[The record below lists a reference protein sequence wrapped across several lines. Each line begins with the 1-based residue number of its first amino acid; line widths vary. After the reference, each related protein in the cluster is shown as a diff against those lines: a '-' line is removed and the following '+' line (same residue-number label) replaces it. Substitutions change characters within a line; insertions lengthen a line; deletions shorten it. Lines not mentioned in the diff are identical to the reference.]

1 MTLLESRELQLIE
14 NEPDEVEND
23 PNVLP
28 ERFKLWTPQELLD
41 NNAPPVWTIKGLVI
55 SPTYGMLAGAEKS
68 LKSYL
73 AQFIAVGATAGVPVL
88 GQFEV
93 PEPVTVLMYVGEGG
107 RSPYTR
113 RLERIAAA
121 YGVKLADLPL
131 LTSFDVAS
139 VVSDVFRHSF
149 VQHLKDYR
157 PAITIIEPYYAF
169 HGTASEGKM
178 LYEEGDQLVWLSHTA
193 EEYGSSLIIGNHY
206 NQTGSGSGLRRIT
219 GAGPAEWS
227 DSWWIVEKDENRSDV
242 TTGHFELAF
251 EVGSRQ
257 WGATSWDLTVDLG
270 PFDDD
275 TLDNEGDITWTV
287 QRSSGKRGG
296 ASGTADFILNFVT
309 QHPFEFSKSQIV
321 NTCSGKKADVGHVFQ
336 AMGLT
341 GKIEMHTIK
350 RQEGTRQVT
359 REVWGP
365 RSTATLLSSV
375 PVTESQDQD
384 YRAVGTT
391 AA

>member
-1 MTLLESRELQLIE
+1 MTLPETQELQLIE

-23 PNVLP
+23 PSVPP
-28 ERFKLWTPQELLD
+28 ERFKLWTPQDLLA
-41 NNAPPVWTIKGLVI
+41 NNTPPVWTIKGLVI

-68 LKSYL
+68 LKSCL
-73 AQFIAVGATAGVPVL
+73 AQFIAVGAAAGVPVL

-107 RSPYTR
+107 RLPYTR

-121 YGVKLADLPL
+121 YGVDLADIPL

-275 TLDNEGDITWTV
+275 TMDNEGDITWTV

-296 ASGTADFILNFVT
+296 SSGTADFILNLVT
-309 QHPFEFSKSQIV
+309 QHPFEFSKTQIV
-321 NTCSGKKADVGHVFQ
+321 EKCDGNNTTVKQVFLAMKSSGH
-336 AMGLT
+336 
-341 GKIEMHTIK
+341 IEMRSMK
-350 RQEGTRQVT
+350 RREGTRQVT

-365 RSTATLLSSV
+365 RNAPLASVTPLS
-375 PVTESQDQD
+375 
-384 YRAVGTT
+384 

>member
-1 MTLLESRELQLIE
+1 MWRDKMALQLVV
-14 NEPDEVEND
+14 NEPAPTGEVD
-23 PNVLP
+23 PEVP
-28 ERFKLWTPQELLD
+28 DERFKLWTPQELLD
-41 NNAPPVWTIKGLVI
+41 SNAPPVWTVKGLVI

-73 AQFIAVGATAGVPVL
+73 AQFIAVGAAGGVPVL

-93 PEPVTVLMYVGEGG
+93 PEAVPVLMFVGEGG
-107 RSPYTR
+107 RLPYTR
-113 RLERIAAA
+113 RLKRIAAA
-121 YGVKLADLPL
+121 YGVNLADLPL
-131 LTSFDVAS
+131 YTSFDVAS
-139 VVSDVFRHSF
+139 VLSDAFRHSY
-149 VQHLKDYR
+149 VQYLRDYR

-169 HGTASEGKM
+169 HGAASEGKM
-178 LYEEGDQLVWLSHTA
+178 LHQEGDQLVWLSHTA
-193 EEYGSSLIIGNHY
+193 EEFGSSLIIGNHY
-206 NQTGSGSGLRRIT
+206 NQTGSGLKRIT

-227 DSWWIVEKDENRSDV
+227 DSWWIVEKDEDRSDV

-257 WGATSWDLTVDLG
+257 WGARNWDLTVDIG

-275 TLDNEGDITWTV
+275 TMDNEGDITWTV

-296 ASGTADFILNFVT
+296 SSGTADFILNLVT
-309 QHPFEFSKSQIV
+309 QRPFEFTKSQIV
-321 NTCSGKKADVGHVFQ
+321 NNCNGKKTAVEQVFQ
-336 AMGLT
+336 AMGMT
-341 GKIEMHTIK
+341 GKIEMHTVK

>member
-1 MTLLESRELQLIE
+1 M
-14 NEPDEVEND
+14 P
-23 PNVLP
+23 P
-28 ERFKLWTPQELLD
+28 ERFKLWTPQDLLD
-41 NNAPPVWTIKGLVI
+41 NNVPPVWTIKRLVI
-55 SPTYGMLAGAEKS
+55 SPTYGMLAGPEKA
-68 LKSYL
+68 LKSYI
-73 AQFIAVGATAGVPVL
+73 AQFIAVGAAGGVPVL
-88 GQFEV
+88 GHFEV
-93 PEPVTVLMYVGEGG
+93 PEAVAVLMFVGEGG
-107 RSPYTR
+107 RLPYTR
-113 RLERIAAA
+113 RLKRIAAA
-121 YGVKLADLPL
+121 YGVNLADLPL
-131 LTSFDVAS
+131 FTSFDVAS
-139 VVSDVFRHSF
+139 TQSDVFQHGF
-149 VQHLKDYR
+149 VQHLKDHR

-257 WGATSWDLTVDLG
+257 WGATNWDLTVDLG

-275 TLDNEGDITWTV
+275 TMDNEGDIAWMV
-287 QRSSGKRGG
+287 KRSSGKRSGS
-296 ASGTADFILNFVT
+296 SGTADFILNLVT
-309 QHPFEFSKSQIV
+309 QHPFEFTKTQIV
-321 NTCSGKKADVGHVFQ
+321 NACGGKKAAAGDDFR

-341 GKIEMHTIK
+341 GKIEMHTVK
-350 RQEGTRQVT
+350 RQEGSRQVT

-365 RSTATLLSSV
+365 RTTPLASVTPLYPASVSSAT
-375 PVTESQDQD
+375 PAWND
-384 YRAVGTT
+384 
-391 AA
+391 

>member
-1 MTLLESRELQLIE
+1 MTLLETRELQLIE

-23 PNVLP
+23 PSVPP
-28 ERFKLWTPQELLD
+28 ERFKLWTPQDLLD
-41 NNAPPVWTIKGLVI
+41 NDVPPTWTIKGLVI
-55 SPTYGMLAGAEKS
+55 SPTYGMLAGPEKS
-68 LKSYL
+68 LNSYI
-73 AQFIAVGATAGVPVL
+73 AQIMAAGAAAGLPVL

-93 PEPVTVLMYVGEGG
+93 PKPVTVLMFVGEGG
-107 RSPYTR
+107 QSPYTR
-113 RLERIAAA
+113 RLKRIAAA
-121 YGVKLADLPL
+121 YGVNLADLPL

-149 VQHLKDYR
+149 VQHLKEYR

-242 TTGHFELAF
+242 TSGHFELAF

-287 QRSSGKRGG
+287 HRSSGKRGG
-296 ASGTADFILNFVT
+296 SGGTADFILALVT
-309 QHPFEFSKSQIV
+309 QHPFEFTKSQIV
-321 NTCSGKKADVGHVFQ
+321 TTCGGRKTDAENVFR
-336 AMGLT
+336 AMVLNGT
-341 GKIEMHTIK
+341 IEMQSVLRK
-350 RQEGTRQVT
+350 EGTRQVT

-365 RSTATLLSSV
+365 CSTASHLSSLPNQEQDGP
-375 PVTESQDQD
+375 PVALS
-384 YRAVGTT
+384 

>member
-1 MTLLESRELQLIE
+1 MTLLETRELQPVE

-23 PNVLP
+23 PSVPP
-28 ERFKLWTPQELLD
+28 ERFKLWTPQDLLD

-73 AQFIAVGATAGVPVL
+73 AQFIAVGAAAGVPVL

-107 RSPYTR
+107 RLPYTR

-121 YGVKLADLPL
+121 YGVNLADIPL

-139 VVSDVFRHSF
+139 VVSDVFRHSL

-157 PAITIIEPYYAF
+157 PAVTIIEPYYAF

-178 LYEEGDQLVWLSHTA
+178 LYEEGDQLVWLSRTA

-270 PFDDD
+270 PFDED
-275 TLDNEGDITWTV
+275 TMDNEGDITWTV
-287 QRSSGKRGG
+287 QRSSGKRGSS
-296 ASGTADFILNFVT
+296 SGTAEFILNLVT
-309 QHPFEFSKSQIV
+309 QHPFEFTKTQIV
-321 NTCSGKKADVGHVFQ
+321 NACGGRKPDVENVF
-336 AMGLT
+336 LT
-341 GKIEMHTIK
+341 MKLGGKIEMRSVK
-350 RQEGTRQVT
+350 RKEGPRQVT

-365 RSTATLLSSV
+365 RTTPLASVTPLS
-375 PVTESQDQD
+375 
-384 YRAVGTT
+384 

>member
-1 MTLLESRELQLIE
+1 MTLLETLELQLIE
-14 NEPDEVEND
+14 NEPDDVEND
-23 PNVLP
+23 PTVPP
-28 ERFKLWTPQELLD
+28 ERFKLWTPQDLLD
-41 NNAPPVWTIKGLVI
+41 NNVPPVWTIKRLVI
-55 SPTYGMLAGAEKS
+55 SPTYGMLAGPEKS
-68 LKSYL
+68 LKSYI
-73 AQFIAVGATAGVPVL
+73 AQFIAVGAAGGVPVL

-93 PEPVTVLMYVGEGG
+93 PEAVPVLMFVGEGG
-107 RSPYTR
+107 RLPYTR
-113 RLERIAAA
+113 RLKRIAAA
-121 YGVKLADLPL
+121 YGVNLADLPL
-131 LTSFDVAS
+131 FTSFDVAS
-139 VVSDVFRHSF
+139 VVSNVFRHSF
-149 VQHLKDYR
+149 VQHLKDHH

-193 EEYGSSLIIGNHY
+193 EEHGSSLIIGNHY

-257 WGATSWDLTVDLG
+257 WGATNWDLTVDLG

-275 TLDNEGDITWTV
+275 TMDNEGDIAWMV
-287 QRSSGKRGG
+287 KRSSGKRGG
-296 ASGTADFILNFVT
+296 SSGTADFILNLVT
-309 QHPFEFSKSQIV
+309 QPPFEFTKSQIV
-321 NTCSGKKADVGHVFQ
+321 NTCSGKKAAAGDVFR

-341 GKIEMHTIK
+341 GKIEMHTVK
-350 RQEGTRQVT
+350 RQEGSRQVT

-365 RSTATLLSSV
+365 RTTPLASVTPLYPASVSSAT
-375 PVTESQDQD
+375 PAWND
-384 YRAVGTT
+384 
-391 AA
+391 